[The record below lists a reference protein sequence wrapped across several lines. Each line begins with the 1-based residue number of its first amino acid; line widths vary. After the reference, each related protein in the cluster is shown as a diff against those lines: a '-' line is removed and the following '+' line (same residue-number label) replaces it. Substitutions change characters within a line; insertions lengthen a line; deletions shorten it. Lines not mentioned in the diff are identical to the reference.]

1 MLYRQNIA
9 SLDCR
14 LKELDET
21 RNLCLEK
28 KKKDNGLMSNK
39 HIKFCKALN
48 YIELFLIFISAASV
62 CISISVFV
70 LLVGIPI
77 SITSS
82 AVGLQIC
89 AIPAVTKKY

>member
-1 MLYRQNIA
+1 MKQ
-9 SLDCR
+9 
-14 LKELDET
+14 ET
-21 RNLCLEK
+21 YVQKK

-62 CISISVFV
+62 CVSISVFV

-89 AIPAVTKKY
+89 AIPAVTKKYQSVITKKKEKSPVI